1 MPEPDFVAPAKVS
14 LWGGRFAG
22 TPSEALARLSK
33 STHFDWRL
41 APYDIAGSRAH
52 ARVLHRAGLLDDAG
66 LDAMLDGLGRLLVD
80 VQSGTFGPDEDD
92 EDVHTAL
99 ERGLIERAGADLR
112 RRRRLARSGRVR
124 APCERPRRPRQ
135 GRTCPTARR
144 PGAARVRQAWRP
156 GPRRRAGR
164 RDAAPGRARE
174 SPRCRRAR
182 AASRSALTLTAEPT
196 PPMGCRQNGH
206 PRD

>member
-99 ERGLIERAGADLR
+99 DQAAFERRVNVLVVLVRAERA
-112 RRRRLARSGRVR
+112 RLHVDQEPPESVKHGV
-124 APCERPRRPRQ
+124 Q
-135 GRTCPTARR
+135 
-144 PGAARVRQAWRP
+144 ARVVEQAGAMQHP
-156 GPRRRAGR
+156 GV
-164 RDAAPGRARE
+164 
-174 SPRCRRAR
+174 RAR
-182 AASRSALTLTAEPT
+182 ARDVVGREP
-196 PPMGCRQNGH
+196 PVEVR
-206 PRD
+206 